1 MINCL
6 RHVIPRCGKHIHAE
20 VGRACRFRKVWRHQN
35 AVKGVVS
42 QQHHSLVL
50 VDRHNRS
57 LQSSASPKF
66 VQAITI
72 TVMKG
77 IIGNGVV
84 IAAIAVVTAAAVGAQ
99 AVEANAGRDIAAGC
113 ANCHGTNGA
122 SSGTMPS
129 LAGVA
134 KAQLVNRMQEF
145 KSGKRPG
152 TIMPQL
158 AKGYTDE
165 QIDLVGGWL
174 ARQPAPR
181 K

>member
-1 MINCL
+1 MWKTY
-6 RHVIPRCGKHIHAE
+6 PRR
-20 VGRACRFRKVWRHQN
+20 GRTRLPFAQTLEATN
-35 AVKGVVS
+35 AVKGVVP

-50 VDRHNRS
+50 VDRHYRS

-66 VQAITI
+66 VQAVTI

-77 IIGNGVV
+77 TIGNGVV
-84 IAAIAVVTAAAVGAQ
+84 IAAISVVTAAAVGAQ
-99 AVEANAGRDIAAGC
+99 AADANAGRDIAAGC
-113 ANCHGTNGA
+113 TNCHGTNGA

-134 KAQLVNRMQEF
+134 KAQLVNQMQEF

-174 ARQPAPR
+174 ARQPAAR
-181 K
+181 Q